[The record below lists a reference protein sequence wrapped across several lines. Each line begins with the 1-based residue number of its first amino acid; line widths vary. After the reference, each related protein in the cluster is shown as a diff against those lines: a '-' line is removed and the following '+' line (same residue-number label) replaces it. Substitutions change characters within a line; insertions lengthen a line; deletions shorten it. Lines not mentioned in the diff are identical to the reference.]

1 MTTTNK
7 VDWNAEVAQAVLA
20 MKEEGQK
27 AYTYMKSEAP
37 EIARE
42 YVRWQIADAVGSIVM
57 GVAFFTAT
65 TVAFRKVWKWAGT
78 MNDSMDSNGTKVIGG
93 VLAAFL
99 ILGSLKIITPAASTI
114 TKCIVAP
121 RIVIIEGI
129 KSIVQ

>member
-1 MTTTNK
+1 MNTTNK

-42 YVRWQIADAVGSIVM
+42 YVRWRIAESAAYAFGWLFSI
-57 GVAFFTAT
+57 GLTAALGRHFFKKHQKNSDGPWIIGAIFCWFLSLGMLTGLIPHICTA
-65 TVAFRKVWKWAGT
+65 
-78 MNDSMDSNGTKVIGG
+78 M
-93 VLAAFL
+93 
-99 ILGSLKIITPAASTI
+99 
-114 TKCIVAP
+114 KCFVAP

-129 KSIVQ
+129 KSIVR

>member
-42 YVRWQIADAVGSIVM
+42 YVRWRLAESLAYSAGWLIPITFLAVTGKWFLKKAKADPSEPWAVG
-57 GVAFFTAT
+57 AFACFA
-65 TVAFRKVWKWAGT
+65 VSVF
-78 MNDSMDSNGTKVIGG
+78 M
-93 VLAAFL
+93 LAEAL
-99 ILGSLKIITPAASTI
+99 PRICAALK
-114 TKCIVAP
+114 CLVAP